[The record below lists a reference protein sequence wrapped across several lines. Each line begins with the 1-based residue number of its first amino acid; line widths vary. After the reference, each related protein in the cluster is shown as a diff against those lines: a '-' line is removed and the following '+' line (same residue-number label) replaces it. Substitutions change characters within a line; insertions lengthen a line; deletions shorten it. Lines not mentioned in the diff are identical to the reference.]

1 MERLAEIYN
10 NYCLKCSDGSYTS
23 GDDYDWIPGKILRC
37 FYDKDFRQ
45 DIVFCYKDIQTF
57 ISLYTMDISV

>member
-23 GDDYDWIPGKILRC
+23 VDDYDWIPGKILRC

-45 DIVFCYKDIQTF
+45 DTVFCYIIILTYVLLCTKDI
-57 ISLYTMDISV
+57 SL